1 MHGHL
6 NCENYDE
13 TPDFGLPYKLSGLLS
28 PFFFYPWSRPG
39 QIERRIKNGTCCF
52 CAGPMCKKRH
62 NATYRR
68 PNGLWRDANVCS
80 LGLLSIILMMDQ
92 CDKHHLQSVENAVS
106 KRLTWK
112 YILMIYIYISNDI
125 ISYHI
130 NIQRLFLKNNYNLPL
145 FQHPIFTESGPRSRP
160 RQSGVRKSAWSR
172 SLSGFNDEKC
182 HMSMENK
189 CQL

>member
-130 NIQRLFLKNNYNLPL
+130 ISYQHTTVVSKKQLQLTPFSAPDLHRKRTKVSTKAKWGAKVCLITKPERL
-145 FQHPIFTESGPRSRP
+145 
-160 RQSGVRKSAWSR
+160 
-172 SLSGFNDEKC
+172 
-182 HMSMENK
+182 
-189 CQL
+189 